1 MTSKLKVAVIGIGSM
16 GANHARVYANRDDVE
31 LVGVCDSRQEMVA
44 RVSHR
49 HRVPGFDN
57 IEKMLAEA
65 RPDAVTVAVPTSM
78 HRAVAETVLR
88 SGCHLLLEKPIAV
101 TVEDGREIVKLAQEQ
116 GRKLLIG
123 HIERYNPAVQELRQ
137 RLKNGDIGEVY
148 RVEVDRMG
156 PFPARIFDVGVTL
169 DLAVHDLDIISS
181 LLDSQPT
188 KLFCESQQLLHQNH
202 EDAMIGLLNYPG
214 GILAVM
220 NINWTTPVKRRQL
233 RVYGRKG
240 MFSVDYL
247 TQDLYLYEN
256 PAQRDNE
263 IGWGPLGIAEG
274 NTIKFHLPKQE
285 PLAREVDYF
294 LDAIRKDIDLRESV
308 ESSLSALKLSQMLVQ
323 SAQEKRSLEVT
334 K

>member
-101 TVEDGREIVKLAQEQ
+101 TVEDGREIAKLAQEQ

-123 HIERYNPAVQELRQ
+123 HIERYNPAVQELRR
-137 RLKNGDIGEVY
+137 RLGNGEIGEVY

-181 LLDSQPT
+181 LLGSQPT

-214 GILAVM
+214 GILAVL

-247 TQDLYLYEN
+247 TQDLCLYEN
-256 PAQRDNE
+256 PAQRDSE
-263 IGWGPLGIAEG
+263 MGWGPLGIAEG
-274 NTIKFHLPKQE
+274 NTVKFHLAKQE

-294 LDAIRKDIDLRESV
+294 LDAIRKDIDLSESV

-334 K
+334 D